1 MVLCL
6 VESTTILKVNFFYM
20 FCTFTKEQTVS
31 VTKSEVLDYL
41 KGKNA
46 ELDVSLYGEID
57 FDGVKAPV
65 SITESS
71 GKVVVSISCRSI
83 QIETISDLENFIEH
97 YSKILKNGFGLF
109 LVETKNSK
117 CYYKINLYNKIY
129 NQAIALAKSKGCEND
144 KKVFEDWLNSSEGK
158 SAKIKS
164 QIVDMENVIS
174 FFVVTL

>member
-1 MVLCL
+1 
-6 VESTTILKVNFFYM
+6 M
-20 FCTFTKEQTVS
+20 FCKFTKEQTVS

-41 KGKNA
+41 KDKNA

-71 GKVVVSISCRSI
+71 GKVVVAISCRSI
-83 QIETISDLENFIEH
+83 QIEAISDLENFIEH

-117 CYYKINLYNKIY
+117 YYYKINLYDKIY
-129 NQAIALAKSKGCEND
+129 KHAVALAKSKACENS
-144 KKVFEDWLNSSEGK
+144 KTAFEDWLTSIEGK

-174 FFVVTL
+174 FFVITL

>member
-1 MVLCL
+1 MGK
-6 VESTTILKVNFFYM
+6 TM
-20 FCTFTKEQTVS
+20 S

-46 ELDVSLYGEID
+46 ELDVSLYGEIN

-71 GKVVVSISCRSI
+71 GKVVVAISCRSI
-83 QIETISDLENFIEH
+83 QIETISELENFIEH

-117 CYYKINLYNKIY
+117 YYYKIKLDNKIY
-129 NQAIALAKSKGCEND
+129 NHAVALAKSKDCENS
-144 KKVFEDWLNSSEGK
+144 KTAFEDWQTSIEGK

-174 FFVVTL
+174 FFVITL

>member
-1 MVLCL
+1 M
-6 VESTTILKVNFFYM
+6 
-20 FCTFTKEQTVS
+20 S

-71 GKVVVSISCRSI
+71 GKVVVAISCRSI
-83 QIETISDLENFIEH
+83 KIETISDLENFIEH

-117 CYYKINLYNKIY
+117 YYYKINLYNKIY
-129 NQAIALAKSKGCEND
+129 NQAIALAKSKGCENA

-174 FFVVTL
+174 FFVITL

>member
-1 MVLCL
+1 M
-6 VESTTILKVNFFYM
+6 
-20 FCTFTKEQTVS
+20 S

-46 ELDVSLYGEID
+46 ELDVSPYGEIN
-57 FDGVKAPV
+57 FDGVKVPV

-71 GKVVVSISCRSI
+71 GKVVVSISCLSI
-83 QIETISDLENFIEH
+83 QIETISQLENFIDN

-117 CYYKINLYNKIY
+117 CYYKIKLGNKIY
-129 NQAIALAKSKGCEND
+129 NKAIDLAKSKGCEND
-144 KKVFEDWLNSSEGK
+144 KKFFEDWLNSSEGK